1 MHWIHRGAGA
11 GLGRALA
18 LGALAAGPLAAQEQ
32 AGAPSLPEA
41 APLPPQGTPVVFVNT
56 QAILPV
62 APGADS
68 AGIAY
73 ERVSAEFESQLQSFA
88 AEIDSLIGAYQQQQS
103 LLDPAGRQ
111 QKEQEIRDRQQQ
123 AATRQQ
129 ELNVELDRRR
139 AELLAPIL
147 ERVTAVIDEIRAE
160 QSYSIVLDM
169 TESGVVAVDAAL
181 DITPAVLERLGID
194 PGGGASTSGG

>member
-1 MHWIHRGAGA
+1 MNWIHGGARPA
-11 GLGRALA
+11 VMRALA
-18 LGALAAGPLAAQEQ
+18 LGSLIAGPLAGQELP
-32 AGAPSLPEA
+32 GAPAPLEVV
-41 APLPPQGTPVVFVNT
+41 PLPPEGTPIVYVNT

-68 AGIAY
+68 AGAAFQ
-73 ERVSAEFESQLQSFA
+73 RVSFEFEGELEAFA

-111 QKEQEIRDRQQQ
+111 QKEREIRDKQQE

-139 AELLAPIL
+139 AELLEPIVV
-147 ERVTAVIDEIRAE
+147 RVNEVIEEIRAE
-160 QSYSIVLDM
+160 RNYSIVLDIAA
-169 TESGVVAVDAAL
+169 GVVAADISL
-181 DITPAVLERLGID
+181 DITTSVLERLGVD
-194 PGGGASTSGG
+194 LADLSALPGG

>member
-1 MHWIHRGAGA
+1 MNWIHGGARPA
-11 GLGRALA
+11 VMRALA
-18 LGALAAGPLAAQEQ
+18 LASLIAGPLAGQELP
-32 AGAPSLPEA
+32 GAPA
-41 APLPPQGTPVVFVNT
+41 ALELVPLPPEGTPIVYVNT

-68 AGIAY
+68 AGAAFQ
-73 ERVSAEFESQLQSFA
+73 RVSIEFEGELESFA

-111 QKEQEIRDRQQQ
+111 QKEQEIRDKQQE

-139 AELLAPIL
+139 AELLEPIVV
-147 ERVTAVIDEIRAE
+147 RVNEVIEEIRAE
-160 QSYSIVLDM
+160 NSYSIVLDIAA
-169 TESGVVAVDAAL
+169 GVVAADTSL
-181 DITPAVLERLGID
+181 DITTSVLERLGVD
-194 PGGGASTSGG
+194 LADLSAQPGG

>member
-1 MHWIHRGAGA
+1 MG
-11 GLGRALA
+11 ALA
-18 LGALAAGPLAAQEQ
+18 LGSLIAGPLAGQELP
-32 AGAPSLPEA
+32 GAPVALEVV
-41 APLPPQGTPVVFVNT
+41 PLPPEGTPVVYVNT

-68 AGIAY
+68 AGAAFQ
-73 ERVSAEFESQLQSFA
+73 RVSIEFEGELDAFA

-111 QKEQEIRDRQQQ
+111 QKEREIRDKQQE

-139 AELLAPIL
+139 TELLEPIVV
-147 ERVTAVIDEIRAE
+147 RVNEVIEEIRAE
-160 QSYSIVLDM
+160 RGYSIVLDIAA
-169 TESGVVAVDAAL
+169 GVVAADTSL
-181 DITPAVLERLGID
+181 DITTSVLERLGVDLAAISAQ
-194 PGGGASTSGG
+194 PGG